1 MLVRIAVMGVLML
14 CVSSCTNKDRI
25 TSRRNKV
32 LSTFP
37 YNSTEYQAELYKLI
51 KEHPDV
57 DYYFEMREELEGQ
70 HYLVV
75 NAYGDAFCG
84 KLCLMIHEDD
94 IASVQLQSETGYHG
108 AQLIGLRFTQ
118 DKSLLGNTLVY
129 QSLEYIVD

>member
-1 MLVRIAVMGVLML
+1 MLVRFAVWGILVL
-14 CVSSCTNKDRI
+14 CVVSCTNTDCI
-25 TSRRNKV
+25 SSRRNKV

-37 YNSTEYQAELYKLI
+37 YNTTEYQAELYTLI

-57 DYYFEMREELEGQ
+57 DYYFEMREEIAGQ
-70 HYLVV
+70 NYLVV

-94 IASVQLQSETGYHG
+94 VASVKLQSQTAYQG
-108 AQLIGLRFTQ
+108 AQLIGLRFAKRKT
-118 DKSLLGNTLVY
+118 SLGDALVY